1 MRFTEWSG
9 QIKISS
15 KQYSYVKKTTKK
27 PVNKKAKLDSSSSVG
42 VEKKLNV
49 PKSKG
54 PKSSHQIISIHLIG
68 V

>member
-42 VEKKLNV
+42 VEKNKRIKVKGSFENV
-49 PKSKG
+49 DIF
-54 PKSSHQIISIHLIG
+54 HQI
-68 V
+68 

>member
-42 VEKKLNV
+42 VEKKIKRTKV
-49 PKSKG
+49 KG
-54 PKSSHQIISIHLIG
+54 S
-68 V
+68 